1 MTRLCL
7 KFFHI
12 LKKLNFSKILKKNV
26 KVFKILCCELK
37 KDKFNVKR
45 IKGAM
50 YFKRKKLKTMLCLL
64 HGKVPDIALS

>member
-1 MTRLCL
+1 M
-7 KFFHI
+7 
-12 LKKLNFSKILKKNV
+12 

-37 KDKFNVKR
+37 KDKFNIKR

-50 YFKRKKLKTMLCLL
+50 YFKRQKRKTKLCLL